1 MMKKLTKLP
10 APRTDRLSYVKHHQ
24 DVTRQI
30 WLPVI
35 LVTVMVG
42 LLAALIF
49 VATFFQNGDVN
60 RWASAAI
67 IWMVLPLTALL
78 LVMMAVAIGL
88 VYLLHRVQEVSPR
101 YTSMVQ
107 AYALLINEKIV
118 VWTDRIIG
126 PVLQIKAWLSLF
138 SKEDK

>member
-1 MMKKLTKLP
+1 
-10 APRTDRLSYVKHHQ
+10 
-24 DVTRQI
+24 
-30 WLPVI
+30 
-35 LVTVMVG
+35 MVG

-60 RWASAAI
+60 RWTSVAI

>member
-1 MMKKLTKLP
+1 MKKLTKLP
-10 APRTDRLSYVKHHQ
+10 APRTDRLSYVKHRQ
-24 DVTRQI
+24 DVTRQVL
-30 WLPVI
+30 LPVI
-35 LVTVMVG
+35 FVTVMVG
-42 LLAALIF
+42 VLAALIF

-78 LVMMAVAIGL
+78 LVIVAATVGL
-88 VYLLHRVQEVSPR
+88 VFLLTRLREIAPR
-101 YTSMVQ
+101 YTGMVQ
-107 AYALLINEKIV
+107 AYTLLINEQII